1 MTYYKTQK
9 IYCIQL
15 QFQYGKQVS
24 SHLKHQHNPIEVV
37 LNHYLITQFF
47 YFFYFVAQYINHI
60 ILLVNT

>member
-47 YFFYFVAQYINHI
+47 YFFLFCCAIH
-60 ILLVNT
+60 